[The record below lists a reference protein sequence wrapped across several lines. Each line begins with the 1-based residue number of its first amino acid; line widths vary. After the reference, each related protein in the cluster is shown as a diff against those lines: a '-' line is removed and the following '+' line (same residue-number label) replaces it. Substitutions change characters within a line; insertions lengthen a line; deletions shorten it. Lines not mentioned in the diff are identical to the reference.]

1 MRKIVS
7 NFQHVLVEGR
17 QILNVILI
25 ANKDIDSRLKT
36 IESGVKCKLDI
47 KKAYDHS
54 NHGFYKRSWKKLDLR
69 WIKWCISMARFF
81 ALINGILIGFL

>member
-1 MRKIVS
+1 MDS

-17 QILNVILI
+17 QILDVILI

-36 IESGVKCKLDI
+36 IESGVICKLNI

-54 NHGFYKRSWKKLDLR
+54 NQGFYSWSWKKRDLILSEQDGSSGASP
-69 WIKWCISMARFF
+69 WLAFLYWLIKSQ
-81 ALINGILIGFL
+81 

>member
-25 ANKDIDSRLKT
+25 ANKDNDSRLKT

-54 NHGFYKRSWKKLDLR
+54 NQGFYKRSWKKWDL
-69 WIKWCISMARFF
+69 
-81 ALINGILIGFL
+81 ILNEQDGSSGASPWLAFLH

>member
-1 MRKIVS
+1 MDS

-17 QILNVILI
+17 QILDVILI

-36 IESGVKCKLDI
+36 IESGVICKLNI

-54 NHGFYKRSWKKLDLR
+54 NQGFYS
-69 WIKWCISMARFF
+69 
-81 ALINGILIGFL
+81 